1 MEVEVS
7 GLFRQVWTQRAFRV
21 RVFLREGEV
30 GTSWGVRS
38 TNRDLSLSLW
48 KCSKP
53 LLVSS
58 WQAKSSWMGW
68 DSSALWF
75 KGSKLEEKP
84 TVQAEKGS
92 LLFHMA
98 GEMLATQILPRN
110 GKKWRGFP
118 SVAPLEKDKELLPRW
133 HSGKA
138 SAYQCRR
145 RRRLVFDP
153 WVGKIPWRRK
163 WQPTPVFL
171 PGQSR
176 GQRSLAGYSLWG
188 HKESDMTEH
197 TQHTHRVG

>member
-133 HSGKA
+133 HSGKE

-153 WVGKIPWRRK
+153 WVSSIVAVPIYIPTHSARTF
-163 WQPTPVFL
+163 PFL
-171 PGQSR
+171 
-176 GQRSLAGYSLWG
+176 
-188 HKESDMTEH
+188 H
-197 TQHTHRVG
+197 TLSSIDCL